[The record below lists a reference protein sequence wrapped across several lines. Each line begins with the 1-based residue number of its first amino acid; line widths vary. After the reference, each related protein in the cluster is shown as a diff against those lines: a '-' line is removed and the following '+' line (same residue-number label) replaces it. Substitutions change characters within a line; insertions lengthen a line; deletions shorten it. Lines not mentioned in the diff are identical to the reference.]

1 MGRWRGERCW
11 AGGVLEQ
18 AGRRAGG
25 VLEQGT
31 WVVFLVVAVVW
42 ALLEALQAHPGK
54 AAGWRIA

>member
-1 MGRWRGERCW
+1 
-11 AGGVLEQ
+11 
-18 AGRRAGG
+18 
-25 VLEQGT
+25 LEQGT